1 MEFKVGDRVMAI
13 GTVREVDR
21 DGDCNVL
28 FDGAEYVNTNM
39 LAVELRPIPQNPII
53 CDPNSPEAQALVGK
67 EVYYGDFFK
76 RLTERIKEGKSGV
89 LSHIEATKNF
99 PFLIAGCAWGL
110 ICAVSKKPTKKMTV
124 SEATAMLTEKLGIQ
138 VEIVKEE

>member
-1 MEFKVGDRVMAI
+1 MEFK
-13 GTVREVDR
+13 
-21 DGDCNVL
+21 
-28 FDGAEYVNTNM
+28 
-39 LAVELRPIPQNPII
+39 II

-110 ICAVSKKPTKKMTV
+110 ICAVSKKMTV